1 LWHGV
6 PVDTKT
12 AIEIWGEVVGAGF
25 CAHPIRLAGTQ
36 LNLATGEIRTVSVQV
51 ACKDRRAV
59 ICPSC
64 SHLYKADA
72 FILVG
77 AGLMGGKGI
86 DADVAGHPRLFVSL
100 TGPSFGP
107 VHTVTSSGGCR
118 PYGHT
123 KRCVHGIPEWCNV
136 RHKESDTV
144 LGTPLC
150 PECFDYEGAVLW
162 NAAASRL
169 WNRTAVRL
177 RERVA
182 STERLTAKQFRAVA
196 RLSYLKVAEFQ
207 RRGLVHFH
215 VVVRADGPGGA
226 NSAPPTWLTPGL
238 LAQELQS
245 LLGDVET
252 SSGLGSTARWGSQV
266 DIRDFSGIESESRKV
281 ASYVAKY
288 ATKTTDGTLGFAR
301 RFTTRSRIVHA
312 MVDAHARQM
321 ALTAW
326 DLGSMPE
333 LEELRLR
340 EHAHTFGFTGQL
352 ITKSRAFS
360 TSFGELRAARAA
372 FRVNVLDE
380 DPVSGSYGYV
390 GRGYSD
396 PRAESVAERLHG
408 MTVEMQ
414 REARQRRLAQQEEES
429 EVDPPTVVG

>member
-1 LWHGV
+1 M
-6 PVDTKT
+6 DTKT

-36 LNLATGEIRTVSVQV
+36 LNLATGEIRTVSVRV

-72 FILVG
+72 FE
-77 AGLMGGKGI
+77 
-86 DADVAGHPRLFVSL
+86 ADVAGHPRLFVSR
-100 TGPSFGP
+100 TAPSFGP
-107 VHTVTSSGGCR
+107 VHTVASSGGCR

-123 KRCVHGIPEWCNV
+123 KRCVHGLPEWCNV
-136 RHKESDTV
+136 RHQENDPV

-169 WNRTAVRL
+169 WNRTVVRL

-182 STERLTAKQFRAVA
+182 SKERLTAKQFRAVA

-215 VVVRADGPGGA
+215 VVVRADGPEGA
-226 NSAPPTWLTPGL
+226 NSAPPAWLTPVL

-245 LLGDVET
+245 LLGEVET
-252 SSGLGSTARWGSQV
+252 SSSLGSPARWGSQV

-312 MVDAHARQM
+312 RVEPHARQM

-372 FRVNVLDE
+372 FRVNVLEE

-414 REARQRRLAQQEEES
+414 REAKQRRLAQQEEEGS
-429 EVDPPTVVG
+429 AEERPTVVG